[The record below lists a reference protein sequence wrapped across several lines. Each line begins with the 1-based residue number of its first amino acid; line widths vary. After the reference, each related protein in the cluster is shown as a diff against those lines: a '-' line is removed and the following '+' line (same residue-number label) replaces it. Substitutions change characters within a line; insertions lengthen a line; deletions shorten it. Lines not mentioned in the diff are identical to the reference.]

1 MFENDNIIRRGHI
14 LNALLNPLFDV
25 YQNYPTARELWKAL
39 KERFFTKD
47 ATRRLNMHT
56 CSPSKEH
63 WDAVNRVFKYL
74 TKIMDYGLE
83 YSRDPSVLE
92 GYTDASWI
100 TDQEDYPQPM
110 PPIYVHCD
118 SQSTLSKAYNQV
130 YNGKS
135 GHIRLRDRQ
144 VNQLIND
151 GVITYVQELYTV
163 QWFVQRCVQTINN
176 GRRRDRIMDSGASFH
191 ATYCKEELDR
201 FRLRSGKVRLAD
213 GKTIDIAGVGDVVL
227 KTSFGTSW
235 TLKDVRYILGLKRKL
250 ISVRQLDGN

>member
-1 MFENDNIIRRGHI
+1 MFGNDNIIRRGHI

-56 CSPSKEH
+56 YSPSKEH

-74 TKIMDYGLE
+74 TKTMDYGLE

-100 TDQEDYPQPM
+100 TDQEDYNA
-110 PPIYVHCD
+110 V
-118 SQSTLSKAYNQV
+118 
-130 YNGKS
+130 
-135 GHIRLRDRQ
+135 
-144 VNQLIND
+144 
-151 GVITYVQELYTV
+151 
-163 QWFVQRCVQTINN
+163 
-176 GRRRDRIMDSGASFH
+176 RDRIMDSGASFH
-191 ATYCKEELDR
+191 ATYCKKELDR

-213 GKTIDIAGVGDVVL
+213 DKTLDIAGVGNVVL
-227 KTSFGTSW
+227 KASFGTSW
-235 TLKDVRYILGLKRKL
+235 TLKDV
-250 ISVRQLDGN
+250 